1 MANLDVSD
9 VLSDPDFVSRGIVCH
24 RLSAVIG
31 ENGRPQ
37 TTATEHTFNGVVTTN
52 NGDNMDRK
60 TDGTLIKGAI
70 NIHTRFALSE
80 GSAEQQADE
89 ITWQGRRYI
98 VIQVLDNLR
107 YGRGFIKAICELKP
121 LSG

>member
-1 MANLDVSD
+1 MAKLDVSD
-9 VLSDPDFVSRGIVCH
+9 VLSDLDFVSRGIVCH
-24 RLSAVIG
+24 RKRVVDG

-52 NGDNMDRK
+52 SGDNMDRK
-60 TDGTLIKGAI
+60 ADGTLIKGAI

-80 GSAEQQADE
+80 GDAEHQADE
-89 ITWQGRRYI
+89 ITWKGRRYI
-98 VIQVLDNLR
+98 VVQVLGNLH